1 MLAMKHIPRFLVSAA
16 VALAAVSAV
25 RAEAP
30 EKMSFAFGGD
40 IMMGTTFPETPGNP
54 YLPANDGKN
63 LFDDVGP
70 VLKAAD
76 VAAANF
82 EGTMI
87 DKGVG
92 KAKPC
97 SNPKLCFTFRMSPA
111 YVANLTDAGIDLLS
125 VANNHA
131 NDFGPDG
138 AKATIDNLHKAGLAV
153 AGNNAHAQAAVI
165 TRRGRKIG
173 FAAFG
178 HSRGTPSIMNLDHV
192 RRIVENLASKCDIV
206 VVSFHGGG
214 EGKSYTHV
222 PGTMETCFGENR
234 GDVKAF
240 AHAAVD
246 AGADIVFGHGPHV
259 TRGLELYGGRLIAYS
274 LGNFVTPYRISLS
287 GINSHAPVLT
297 VNTDAEGRFLDGKIH
312 SFVQRT
318 GIGPRI
324 DASGSVAAQ
333 MARLSRED
341 FPESPLEFA
350 ADGTITVKK

>member
-1 MLAMKHIPRFLVSAA
+1 MHILSPALRKTWLAAFSAATLAMSAA
-16 VALAAVSAV
+16 S
-25 RAEAP
+25 P
-30 EKMSFAFGGD
+30 DTMSFAFGGD
-40 IMMGTTFPETPGNP
+40 IMMGTTFPESAGNS
-54 YLPANDGKN
+54 YLPANGGKN

-70 VLKAAD
+70 LLKAAD

-82 EGTMI
+82 EGTMV
-87 DKGVG
+87 DKGIG

-97 SNPKLCFTFRMSPA
+97 TNPQLCFTFRMPPS
-111 YVANLTDAGIDLLS
+111 YVSNLTDAGIDLLS

-131 NDFGPDG
+131 NDFGPVA

-153 AGNNAHAQAAVI
+153 AGNNEYAQAAVI
-165 TRRGRKIG
+165 TRKGRKIG

-192 RRIVENLASKCDIV
+192 RRIVSNLAGKCDIV

-222 PGTMETCFGENR
+222 PGAMETCFGENR

-240 AHAAVD
+240 AHAAID

-259 TRGLELYGGRLIAYS
+259 TRGLELYNDRIIAYS
-274 LGNFVTPYRISLS
+274 LGNFVTPYRMSLS

-297 VNTDAEGRFLDGKIH
+297 VNTDADGRFLDGKIH
-312 SFVQRT
+312 SFIQKA
-318 GIGPRI
+318 GIGPRQ
-324 DASGSVAAQ
+324 DPTNSVAAQ

-341 FPESPLEFA
+341 FPDSSLEIA
-350 ADGTITVKK
+350 PDGAISIKK